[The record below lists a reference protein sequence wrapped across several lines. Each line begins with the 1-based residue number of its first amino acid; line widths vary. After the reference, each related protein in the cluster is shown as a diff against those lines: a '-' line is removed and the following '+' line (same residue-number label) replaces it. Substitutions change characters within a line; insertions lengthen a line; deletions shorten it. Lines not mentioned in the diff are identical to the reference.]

1 MAHYTLISFDI
12 CPFVQ
17 RSVITLEEKGVQY
30 EIKYIEIEN
39 KPDWFVSISPFG
51 KVPVLQVDDTVI
63 FESAVINEY
72 LDETAPGKKLH
83 PADPLQRAHNR
94 AWIEFSSS
102 LLVDRNR
109 MQHAREESE
118 ARELAG
124 VLNSKL
130 ERIEGQ
136 LEEGPYFNGDWF
148 SLVDAAAAPLFQ
160 RLDWLL
166 ELAPDLGVFDGQPK
180 VAAWSAALIGRESV
194 RKSTVPDIHERYI
207 DYLQGMRKAGD
218 KTTSWLGSLAA

>member
-1 MAHYTLISFDI
+1 MANYTLISFDI

-39 KPDWFVSISPFG
+39 KPDWFLSISPFG

-72 LDETAPGKKLH
+72 LDETAPGRKLH

-94 AWIEFSSS
+94 AWIEFISS

-109 MQHAREESE
+109 MQHAKEESE
-118 ARELAG
+118 ARELAV

-136 LEEGPYFNGDWF
+136 LGEGPNFNGERF

-166 ELAPDLGVFDGQPK
+166 ELAPDLGVFDGLPK
-180 VAAWSAALIGRESV
+180 VAAWSAALIDRESV
-194 RKSTVPDIHERYI
+194 KNSTVPDIHERYI
-207 DYLQGMRKAGD
+207 GYLQGKRKAGD

>member
-1 MAHYTLISFDI
+1 MANYTLISFDI

-39 KPDWFVSISPFG
+39 KPDWFLSISPFG

-72 LDETAPGKKLH
+72 LDETAPGRKLH

-109 MQHAREESE
+109 MQHAKEETE

-124 VLNSKL
+124 ILNSKL
-130 ERIEGQ
+130 GHIEGQ
-136 LEEGPYFNGDWF
+136 LGEGPYFNGERF

-160 RLDWLL
+160 RLGWLL
-166 ELAPDLGVFDGQPK
+166 ELAPDLGVFDGLPK
-180 VAAWSAALIGRESV
+180 VAAWSAALIDRESV
-194 RKSTVPDIHERYI
+194 KNSTVSDIHERYI
-207 DYLQGMRKAGD
+207 GYLQGKRKAGD

>member
-1 MAHYTLISFDI
+1 MADYTLISFDI

-39 KPDWFVSISPFG
+39 KPDWFLSISPFG

-72 LDETAPGKKLH
+72 LDETAPGRKLH

-109 MQHAREESE
+109 MQHAKEETE

-124 VLNSKL
+124 ILNSKL
-130 ERIEGQ
+130 GHIEGQ
-136 LEEGPYFNGDWF
+136 LGDGPYFNGERF

-166 ELAPDLGVFDGQPK
+166 ELAPDLGVFDGLPK
-180 VAAWSAALIGRESV
+180 VAAWSAALIDRESV
-194 RKSTVPDIHERYI
+194 KNSTVSDIHERYI
-207 DYLQGMRKAGD
+207 GYLQGKRKAGD